1 MWHQMWPQHY
11 GQKWNLWWSDDLT
24 FCSILT
30 SWKKQDPAF
39 QSANVSG
46 ITVSHHCDCHTVSTV
61 VHLEEKLF
69 LLYFPTVITP
79 IISDISALWMVQIQ
93 SSFKG
98 RQRQSNYTPAQLK
111 QLINLS
117 AAESVGA
124 LNTINW
130 ISSVTAVQNCFCR
143 RCSVWHRPWVKSTSP
158 LFRTTRWWLWR
169 AKCRG
174 TAARL
179 CLQKYFCSGS
189 CQHSGGGGWARKAGK
204 YPGDGT
210 SAFLRGRPRGTQQ
223 PRRRSDFLFF
233 FFFTLGIFQKVSQF
247 AFN

>member
-1 MWHQMWPQHY
+1 
-11 GQKWNLWWSDDLT
+11 
-24 FCSILT
+24 
-30 SWKKQDPAF
+30 
-39 QSANVSG
+39 
-46 ITVSHHCDCHTVSTV
+46 
-61 VHLEEKLF
+61 
-69 LLYFPTVITP
+69 
-79 IISDISALWMVQIQ
+79 MVQMK

-117 AAESVGA
+117 AAEGFEA
-124 LNTINW
+124 LNKMTWYFFI
-130 ISSVTAVQNCFCR
+130 IIPTVAAVQNCFCR
-143 RCSVWHRPWVKSTSP
+143 RSSSWHHRCVKSPSP

-174 TAARL
+174 TAAALLAKIFLLRL
-179 CLQKYFCSGS
+179 LPAF
-189 CQHSGGGGWARKAGK
+189 GGGGWARKAGK

-223 PRRRSDFLFF
+223 PRRRSDFFFF
-233 FFFTLGIFQKVSQF
+233 FFFTLGIFQKVGQF